1 MMKGDRGVMNR
12 IATWGV
18 FGLLAMLGTGC
29 VADDR
34 YREILNQNDMLQKTN
49 AGLTTE
55 NARIKGDLDDL
66 KLLHAH
72 AELDAAR
79 EGEARMATQ
88 VAFERLS
95 EQIARGGMEGVKVVD
110 GKIQLEG
117 EVFFETGKAE
127 IRKQAEETL
136 KRLAETLKGH
146 VIRVDGHTDDQPVV
160 ASKETYPTN
169 WHLCGARAL
178 NVLLFLEANGL
189 DPQSLSFSGY
199 GEYQPHEPNAAGHKG
214 NKKNRRVEISVLK

>member
-1 MMKGDRGVMNR
+1 MNR
-12 IATWGV
+12 ISMWGV
-18 FGLLAMLGTGC
+18 SGMLAMLGTGC

-34 YREILNQNDMLQKTN
+34 YREILNQNDMLQKTH
-49 AGLTTE
+49 AGLGAE
-55 NARIKGDLDDL
+55 NERLKGDLDDL
-66 KLLHAH
+66 KLLHQR
-72 AELDAAR
+72 AEADAAR
-79 EGEARMATQ
+79 EREARMATR

-136 KRLAETLKGH
+136 KRLAEALKGH
-146 VIRVDGHTDDQPVV
+146 AIRIDGHTDDQPVV
-160 ASKETYPTN
+160 VNKETYPSN
-169 WHLCGARAL
+169 WHLSGARAL

-189 DPQSLSFSGY
+189 DPQSLSFAGY
-199 GEYQPHEPNAAGHKG
+199 GEYRPREPNAPGRKG
-214 NKKNRRVEISVLK
+214 NRQNRRVEISILK

>member
-1 MMKGDRGVMNR
+1 MNR
-12 IATWGV
+12 ITTWGV
-18 FGLLAMLGTGC
+18 LGLLAVLGTGC

-49 AGLTTE
+49 AGLTSE
-55 NARIKGDLDDL
+55 NERLKGDLDDL

-72 AELDAAR
+72 AEAEAAR
-79 EGEARMATQ
+79 EREARMATR

-95 EQIARGGMEGVKVVD
+95 AQIDEGNMKGVTVD
-110 GKIQLEG
+110 ASGRIQLEG

-136 KRLAETLKGH
+136 KRLAEVLKGH
-146 VIRVDGHTDDQPVV
+146 AIRVDGHTDDQPIVM
-160 ASKETYPTN
+160 SKDTYPTN
-169 WHLCGARAL
+169 WHLSGARAL

-189 DPQSLSFSGY
+189 DSQSLSFAGY
-199 GEYQPHEPNAAGHKG
+199 GEYKPREPNAPGHKG
-214 NKKNRRVEISVLK
+214 NKQNRRVEISILQ